1 MEKERSEDGSGSFVK
16 KIYQCKRK
24 NPDPMITLRAPRGVT
39 RMGGAN
45 VYAAKFA
52 TE

>member
-1 MEKERSEDGSGSFVK
+1 M
-16 KIYQCKRK
+16 
-24 NPDPMITLRAPRGVT
+24 MTLSAPRGVT

-52 TE
+52 TKNKIEDIVRLDA